1 MIKLLANSIYDKEC
15 AAERNSPAAVVCCA
29 DDVCMLVLLLLSL
42 SSSEAVHVKEHF
54 YSSLAHMP
62 DYAKL
67 KFHITGVEKVH
78 NKALEDTFYASM
90 RHFHQQR
97 YPYATEIVYHS
108 TKPANI
114 PAIIKE
120 NLRMD
125 KAGQLDSGW
134 FGKGLYFSKHA
145 DYVMQYFSTGAFRR
159 VKVGDKGK
167 ILRFDILPGRM
178 NQLKSV
184 TTGIER
190 KDGCDSH
197 VSPNNF
203 EYVMFDARHILL
215 QYVLSFEV
223 LAAPGAIFDGSAE
236 QMGDA
241 D

>member
-1 MIKLLANSIYDKEC
+1 M
-15 AAERNSPAAVVCCA
+15 
-29 DDVCMLVLLLLSL
+29 LLLLLLLLFSL
-42 SSSEAVHVKEHF
+42 SLSSEAVHVKEHF

-62 DYAKL
+62 AYAKL
-67 KFHITGVEKVH
+67 KFKLTAVEKIH
-78 NKALEDTFYASM
+78 NPTLSDTFYASF
-90 RHFHQQR
+90 RHFHQQH
-97 YPYATEIVYHS
+97 YHSASAVETVYHS

-114 PAIIKE
+114 GPIVQS
-120 NLRMD
+120 NLSL
-125 KAGQLDSGW
+125 KHAGQLDSGW
-134 FGKGLYFSKHA
+134 FGNGLYFSKHA

-159 VKVGDKGK
+159 VQVGDKGK